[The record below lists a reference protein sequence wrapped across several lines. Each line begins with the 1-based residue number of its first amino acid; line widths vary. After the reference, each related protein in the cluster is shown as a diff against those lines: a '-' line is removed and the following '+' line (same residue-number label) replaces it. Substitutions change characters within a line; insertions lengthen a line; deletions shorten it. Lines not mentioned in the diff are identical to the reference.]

1 MLLEQND
8 ILVMCG
14 DSVTDACKE
23 LREGESANQALAWGR
38 GYVYFTKILLD
49 AYYPELNIRV
59 INQGV
64 SGDTSRQLLARFDED
79 CAQKHPDWVT
89 IMIGVN
95 DIWRQLESAQIKERH
110 VYIDEYER
118 NLCCMIEKLKG
129 KAKGIILLKPF
140 FMEINRQDLF
150 RRMIDDYGACMA
162 KVAARYDCPVIDTQ
176 SYFDKYL
183 ETALTYALSND
194 RVHPNG
200 TGHMIIAKAL
210 LNHIGFDFNRI

>member
-14 DSVTDACKE
+14 DSVTDSCKE
-23 LREGESANQALAWGR
+23 LRAGENANQALAWGK

-59 INQGV
+59 INQGIN
-64 SGDTSRQLLARFDED
+64 GDTSRQLLARFDED
-79 CAQKHPDWVT
+79 CVQKNPDWVT

-110 VYIDEYER
+110 VYIDEYEQ
-118 NLCCMIEKLKG
+118 NLCRMIEKLQDKT
-129 KAKGIILLKPF
+129 KGIILMKPF
-140 FMEINRQDLF
+140 FMETNREDLF
-150 RRMIDDYGACMA
+150 RRMVDNYGECMA
-162 KVAARYDCPVIDTQ
+162 KVGTKYGCSVIDTQ
-176 SYFDKYL
+176 NYFDKYL
-183 ETALTYALSND
+183 EKALTYALSND

-200 TGHMIIAKAL
+200 TGHMVIAKAL
-210 LNHIGFDFNRI
+210 LNHIEFDFNRI